1 MNSNDDDVSSL
12 GPSATAD
19 MVTHTT
25 TVETAT
31 LVLPDDTLRPGDEFI
46 LQTTTEIAAATS
58 DAPLQQ
64 GGGHVIHIEGIV
76 DLDELR
82 DLVPGIDED
91 EFATL
96 LHTHQQA
103 NGDDDDDDDDEDNTT
118 LLSTLFHLDEQSHL
132 LGDIESEQQELEDV
146 PVSADAFLETI
157 ANAMPPTEVSRAN
170 KTQTYETSNQ
180 AFLLSVPMTNASLA
194 SGEEQTLVLA
204 MPEINESEPLIMEE
218 SEVQAG
224 DLNEEGEEDDDE
236 YHGFVDMVRQYSE
249 YLPQIPSL
257 PTDVQDVELVATH
270 TIAEHTPSA
279 EEKVDGE
286 EEEEEEEEEHI
297 AHLDLIV
304 ERKVPLI
311 GYVIL
316 VVGLFALAS
325 VGAALDLQEGS
336 VTATMKSYW
345 RLQSTAICIFPIA
358 VLSMAQTPKDK
369 LEEQWSSLTRRDLYF
384 DLPICAASYS
394 LLTAAFVIALEKT
407 NLANAFVLSNLAS
420 LVIICGKLALGI
432 KVLLLEGT
440 GAFIGLSGAVVCA
453 LAPPAVVVEATD
465 RMLSTLTSNEEQIGD
480 GIAFLCS
487 LGTAMYLIKAKKL
500 RYKMDLFVFMFLI
513 FALASV
519 FLLCYMIMTGEE
531 IRISADP
538 NVGLFGWT
546 DLVPDRLPLE
556 LYMAIVCNIA
566 GTTGYIAVMKYF
578 DPVVITMVML
588 TEPAVAT
595 LLGILAGVEKLPVGQ
610 VIVGNAFVILGSII
624 VIASESKST
633 ESIDATKAFTTVE
646 DTGGTTVVRTPKLKP
661 SHKST
666 TATAA
671 GTDSSTNVIWKP
683 S

>member
-1 MNSNDDDVSSL
+1 MNFKDEEHSSL
-12 GPSATAD
+12 AASAD
-19 MVTHTT
+19 VVTHTT

-31 LVLPDDTLRPGDEFI
+31 LVLPDDTLRRGDEFI
-46 LQTTTEIAAATS
+46 LQTTSEIAAATS

-64 GGGHVIHIEGIV
+64 GGHTIHIEGIV

-91 EFATL
+91 EFASL
-96 LHTHQQA
+96 LHSHQQD
-103 NGDDDDDDDDEDNTT
+103 NDDDDDEDNTT
-118 LLSTLFHLDEQSHL
+118 LLSTLLNIDEQSHL

-180 AFLLSVPMTNASLA
+180 AFLLSIPTNATSTA

-218 SEVQAG
+218 SEVPAG
-224 DLNEEGEEDDDE
+224 DSNMEGEANEEDDDE

-249 YLPQIPSL
+249 YLPQIPAL
-257 PTDVQDVELVATH
+257 PTDVQDVELVAHAVIENVPFAEAH
-270 TIAEHTPSA
+270 TMD
-279 EEKVDGE
+279 KDDYGKDE
-286 EEEEEEEEEHI
+286 EEEEQI

-325 VGAALDLQEGS
+325 VGAALDLQEGNI
-336 VTATMKSYW
+336 TPTMKTYW

-358 VLSMAQTPKDK
+358 VLSMAQTPKEK
-369 LEEQWSSLTRRDLYF
+369 LEEQWSSLTKKDLYF
-384 DLPICAASYS
+384 DLPLCAASYAWLS
-394 LLTAAFVIALEKT
+394 AGFVVALEMT
-407 NLANAFVLSNLAS
+407 SLANAFVLSNLAS
-420 LVIICGKLALGI
+420 LVIIFGKLFLGI
-432 KVLLLEGT
+432 KIMFLEGIGASVGLT
-440 GAFIGLSGAVVCA
+440 GALVCA
-453 LAPPAVVVEATD
+453 LAPTAVAVEATG
-465 RMLSTLTSNEEQIGD
+465 RMLGTTAGQENLGN

-487 LGTAMYLIKAKKL
+487 LGLAAYLILAKKL
-500 RYKMDLFVFMFLI
+500 RYKMDLFLFMFMVFSLSS
-513 FALASV
+513 A

-531 IRISADP
+531 VQISIDP
-538 NVGLFGWT
+538 DVGIFGWMS
-546 DLVPDRLPLE
+546 LAPDRLPLE
-556 LYMAIVCNIA
+556 LYMAIVCNIV

-588 TEPAVAT
+588 TEPVVAT
-595 LLGILAGVEKLPVGQ
+595 LLGILAGVEGMPVEQ

-633 ESIDATKAFTTVE
+633 ESIDATKALTPVE
-646 DTGGTTVVRTPKLKP
+646 DSSDTTVVRTPKNAL
-661 SHKST
+661 HKST
-666 TATAA
+666 SADTVSTA
-671 GTDSSTNVIWKP
+671 GTESSPKVVWKP